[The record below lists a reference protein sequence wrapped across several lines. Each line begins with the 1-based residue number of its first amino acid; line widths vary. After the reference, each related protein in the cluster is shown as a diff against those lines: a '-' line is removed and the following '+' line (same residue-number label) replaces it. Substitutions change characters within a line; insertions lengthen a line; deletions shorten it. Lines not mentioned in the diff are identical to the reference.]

1 MNTKRILFL
10 VVLFVSLFY
19 GCGKDCSDDTN
30 PECPNY
36 NPCKN
41 IQKTSASFKVYD
53 YVGFIQLPPTW
64 EWYDTDTVR
73 FGCIIEADFYSVAG
87 GISYEWLID
96 GTRYSGRRIEF
107 KDGLPKGKNL
117 NIQLIVRNQNVKKS
131 CYPDD
136 DGVDTFRRSIYVLAQ
151 GQESR
156 ALWGIYRGA
165 FEDKPLDS
173 IDFVVHFDSLKVNF
187 PTIRC
192 KNEFNYEFL
201 NNNTTW
207 LYITSIYINPPN
219 ESNSCNYNNSSIFT
233 INKFNNFTLK
243 FFDEK
248 DYIKVNRI
256 MKGRKIKQL

>member
-1 MNTKRILFL
+1 MNYIRFFITT
-10 VVLFVSLFY
+10 VLYAVLFY

-30 PECPNY
+30 PDCPNY

-41 IQKTSASFKVYD
+41 IQKTSANFKVYD

-64 EWYDTDTVR
+64 EWYDTDTLR

-96 GTRYSGRRIEF
+96 GNRYTGRRIEF

-117 NIQLIVRNQNVKKS
+117 NIQLIVRNQNAKKS

-136 DGVDTFRRSIYVLAQ
+136 DGIDTFKRSIYVLAQ

-173 IDFVVHFDSLKVNF
+173 IDFIYHIDSGLISLPFQNCRNY
-187 PTIRC
+187 IRN
-192 KNEFNYEFL
+192 NEFMNI
-201 NNNTTW
+201 NTSW
-207 LYITSIYINPPN
+207 FAIWPDL
-219 ESNSCNYNNSSIFT
+219 NSSNDCNFEHFGILK
-233 INKFNNFTLK
+233 INLK
-243 FFDEK
+243 SNLFLINLYGKEYNSK
-248 DYIKVNRI
+248 IIIKT